1 MEAIGTISNIA
12 GILSAGIQVCEG
24 LVNYYTAW
32 KGSKKENVEMIKS
45 MKSLLTNFALLKG
58 VLQSPS
64 FDEAMAITVESN
76 ILDCEDSIAELRDEL
91 KKAMVCKPSRID
103 EDDFMARKSQ
113 YNHGFRDKMT
123 EQSRRILY
131 PFRKSTLMRLQES
144 VDHVRGNLVFAMDI
158 LNLSTIATTAEK
170 VIDISKQ
177 VTTIGDSVDAIIT
190 KQMDEE
196 GIKILNW
203 LSAIDCHSKQR
214 EVLSQRQVGTGE
226 WLFES
231 QEYQDWLDGKGKLLW
246 CSGSPGAGKTVLTSA
261 IVENLQTMFSA
272 SNVGVAFIYCNYAEK
287 IDVTA
292 YLTSVIQQLIRQ
304 RYAIPK
310 YVLDLYHEHTFMGR
324 HLNKAEATHLLHS
337 LISEFTRLYLVVDA
351 LDECDETKKI
361 RTDLIHELRALPSNT
376 HVLLT
381 SRRLGDIE
389 EKLSGYPHLEI
400 RASDNDVQ
408 KYLEA
413 RIDREEN
420 ILKFCKKDPTLRK
433 TIVGKIAEKAHG
445 MFLLVHLHIEAIAS
459 ELKISRVR
467 KALNS
472 LPEILDKTYDDALKR
487 IAEGQD
493 ANRKSL
499 AMNILMW
506 LSCAKRPLTVCE
518 LQHAMA
524 ITELDPD
531 ENELDEDDFY
541 DQDLLLTVC
550 AGLVV
555 IEPDSGVIRLC
566 HSTLQEYLERHRAR
580 FFPNAQVLITR
591 ACIRYLSLDSFK
603 EYALFSYATKY
614 LGSHAQGTAEIE
626 LREDILYFLN
636 QRILANRAS
645 AVVMRSFGF
654 KKAIEF
660 TPPIV
665 AAAIFGL
672 PETIKTILRSG
683 ADIESTCSRNYAPLL
698 VAAEFGHSSVV
709 SALILSK
716 ANPLA
721 RDDLYENSLHKA
733 ARKGH
738 TKIVRKLI
746 SAYPYLIDV
755 PAELNRTALHI
766 AIERR
771 HEAVVKALIEA
782 GANINFSDK
791 RKLTPLM
798 KAAVTNLPKVVHLL
812 VENGANI
819 DAKGFANFTALSL
832 AAASG
837 NFEAVKKL
845 LGAGADVDAG
855 KDNFHFTALT
865 AAVACRCKN
874 ATCIVDEI
882 IRFGADVNVVYDTE
896 TVLMYC
902 VSYPPI
908 IKLLIKAGANLEA
921 KDRDEE
927 TVLHKAVKANRDDS
941 VRILL
946 EAGAD
951 LQGKNYEGKTAL
963 DLAKE
968 LKHTGQ
974 KLEII
979 NLLMAAMTE
988 RSNHDTAAQVIAVI

>member
-45 MKSLLTNFALLKG
+45 MESLLTNFALLKG

-64 FDEAMAITVESN
+64 FDEAVAVTVESN

-91 KKAMVCKPSRID
+91 KKVMVCKPSGID
-103 EDDFMARKSQ
+103 EDGLMARKSHDD
-113 YNHGFRDKMT
+113 HGFRDKMT

-144 VDHVRGNLVFAMDI
+144 VEHVRSNLVFAMDI

-190 KQMDEE
+190 NQMDKE
-196 GIKILNW
+196 GIKVLNW
-203 LSAIDCHSKQR
+203 LSEIDCHSKQR
-214 EVLSQRQVGTGE
+214 EILSQRQDGTGG

-231 QEYQDWLDGKGKLLW
+231 QEYQDWLHGKGKLLW
-246 CSGSPGAGKTVLTSA
+246 CSGSPGAGKTVFTSA
-261 IVENLQTMFSA
+261 IVDNLQTMFSA

-292 YLTSVIQQLIRQ
+292 YLTSIIQQLIRQ

-337 LISEFTRLYLVVDA
+337 LISEFPRLYLVVDA

-361 RTDLIHELRALPSNT
+361 RTDLIHELRTLPSNT

-408 KYLEA
+408 EYLEA

-445 MFLLVHLHIEAIAS
+445 MFLLVHMHIEAIAS

-493 ANRKSL
+493 ANRTSL
-499 AMNILMW
+499 AMSILMW

-524 ITELDPD
+524 ITELDPGQ
-531 ENELDEDDFY
+531 NELDEDDFY

-566 HSTLQEYLERHRAR
+566 HFTLQEYLERHRAKS
-580 FFPNAQVLITR
+580 FPNAQVLITR

-603 EYALFSYATKY
+603 DYALFSYATQY

-626 LREDILYFLN
+626 FGDDILYFLN
-636 QRILANRAS
+636 QRILVNRAS
-645 AVVMRSFGF
+645 AVVMRPFSLE
-654 KKAIEF
+654 KAIEF

-672 PETIKTILRSG
+672 PENINTMLRSG
-683 ADIESTCSRNYAPLL
+683 GDIESTSSRNYTSLL
-698 VAAEFGHSSVV
+698 VAAEFGHLSVV

-738 TKIVRKLI
+738 TKIVRELI
-746 SAYPYLIDV
+746 SAHPNLIDV
-755 PAELNRTALHI
+755 PAESNRTALHI
-766 AIERR
+766 AIDRR

-782 GANINFSDK
+782 GANINSSDK

-798 KAAVTNLPKVVHLL
+798 KAAETNQPEVVHLL
-812 VENGANI
+812 VENGANFN
-819 DAKGFANFTALSL
+819 AKSFANFTVLSL
-832 AAASG
+832 AASPG
-837 NFEAVKKL
+837 NFEGVKEL
-845 LGAGADVDAG
+845 LRAGADVNAG
-855 KDNFHFTALT
+855 KDKFHLRALT
-865 AAVACRCKN
+865 VAVACQREN
-874 ATCIVDEI
+874 ATCIVDEF
-882 IRFGADVNVVYDTE
+882 IRFGADFNVVYDTK

-908 IKLLIKAGANLEA
+908 VILLIRAGAKIEA
-921 KDRDEE
+921 KDRYEE
-927 TVLHKAVKANRDDS
+927 TVLHKAVKADCDDS

-951 LQGKNYEGKTAL
+951 LQTKNYKGKTAL
-963 DLAKE
+963 NIAKE
-968 LKHTGQ
+968 LKHTEPN
-974 KLEII
+974 LEII
-979 NLLMAAMTE
+979 NLLMTAME
-988 RSNHDTAAQVIAVI
+988 RSNHDVAAQVIADV